1 MRDLTF
7 RTPDLDDSRAI
18 AEFQTV
24 CWREAY
30 VGVVPQVYLDST
42 GPDERQRRWAARIL
56 GSERDILVAEDGDRI
71 VGVVSWGD
79 GSWLDVSGLELK
91 SLYVS
96 ADQRGSGLATTL
108 LQRSIGDAPAFLWVY
123 EANPR
128 AHAFYRRHGFEP
140 NGVSEPDAD
149 SGATVIMLQR

>member
-7 RTPDLDDSRAI
+7 RTPDLDDARAI

-42 GPDERQRRWAARIL
+42 GPDERQRRWAQRIP
-56 GSERDILVAEDGDRI
+56 GSERAVLVAEDGDRI

-96 ADQRGSGLATTL
+96 ADQRGSVLANTL
-108 LQRSIGDAPAFLWVY
+108 LSRAIADAPEFLWVY
-123 EANPR
+123 EANTRP
-128 AHAFYRRHGFEP
+128 HAFYRRHGFAP
-140 NGVSEPDAD
+140 NGISEPDPD

>member
-30 VGVVPQVYLDST
+30 VGVVPQIYLDST
-42 GPDERQRRWAARIL
+42 GPDERQRRWADRIL
-56 GSERDILVAEDGDRI
+56 GSERDIVVAEDGDRI

-79 GSWLDVSGLELK
+79 GSWLDISGLELK

-96 ADQRGSGLATTL
+96 ADQRGSGLADTL
-108 LQRSIGDAPAFLWVY
+108 LQRSIGGASAFLWVY

-128 AHAFYRRHGFEP
+128 AHAFYRRHGFAP
-140 NGVSEPDAD
+140 NGISEPDPD
-149 SGATVIMLQR
+149 SGATVIMMQR

>member
-7 RTPDLDDSRAI
+7 RTPTTADARAI

-30 VGVVPQVYLDST
+30 VGVVPKVYLDST

-56 GSERDILVAEDGDRI
+56 GGERDVLVAEDDGRI
-71 VGVVSWGD
+71 VGVVSWGH

-96 ADQRGSGLATTL
+96 TDQRGSGLANTL
-108 LQRSIGDAPAFLWVY
+108 VARSIGDAPAFLWVY

-128 AHAFYRRHGFEP
+128 AHAFYRRHGFAP
-140 NGVSEPDAD
+140 NGIREPDPD
-149 SGATVIMLQR
+149 TGAEVIMLRR

>member
-42 GPDERQRRWAARIL
+42 GADERQRRWAQRIL
-56 GSERDILVAEDGDRI
+56 GSERDVLVAEDGDRI

-79 GSWLDVSGLELK
+79 GSWLDVHGLELK

-96 ADQRGSGLATTL
+96 ASQRGSGLAGTL
-108 LQRSIGDAPAFLWVY
+108 MARSVADAPAFLWVY

-128 AHAFYRRHGFEP
+128 AHAFYRRHGFVA
-140 NGVSEPDAD
+140 NGISEPDPD
-149 SGATVIMLQR
+149 SGATVIMMQR